1 MKVRTIRLPLT
12 HRINVGE
19 FESVEVTVDLTAELD
34 PGEEADQAY
43 AALRGEAL
51 RLWKQEAILTL
62 KGVLLRRRDTGKPTE
77 VPESL
82 LRHMASLK

>member
-19 FESVEVTVDLTAELD
+19 FETVEVTVDITAELD
-34 PGEEADQAY
+34 PGEEVDQAY
-43 AALRGEAL
+43 AALRPEAL

-62 KGVLLRRRDTGKPTE
+62 KGVILRRRDTGKPAD
-77 VPESL
+77 VPEAL
-82 LRHMASLK
+82 LRHMASVK